1 MAFMMSNDKP
11 EKNVWAAASKVIKT
25 RKPDQCSKRWKDAL
39 DPNIKHTPWTA
50 DEDAT
55 LAEAY
60 GVYGTSW
67 SEIRANCFPCR
78 SNLELK
84 NRCVEDASDAE
95 DGHANPL
102 HSSFDHLSRL
112 SRRRERAQ
120 GFDTT
125 VPAAS
130 SPSTSGSPPQTNS
143 TNGSSSCAASSPVS
157 TAGTSIVDAAAA
169 LSRSPILAVGQ
180 DGLMTLM
187 QKLAQSAM
195 LQQSFPDDVPLA
207 YSHMPSSPCL
217 PSPPLT
223 FDSSVSESEFTS
235 ASDLNLFDFDLDMDM
250 PSKVDTAAVVTD
262 DMALPPSMATEGLF
276 DSGVPSSIDMDS
288 TFWQDIKRA
297 FSLQTHSNSASPCP
311 AAASYVPALTPATL
325 ACFGPESATVDC
337 GSTAETSQ
345 EKEGAEVVAASSP
358 AQDTSM
364 DAVPEEASSAVVVD
378 APICPEKG
386 VVAPQDGE
394 PGAID
399 CLQASLPDD
408 RVIIVMCN
416 RTSSGDVLRSLRE
429 ALGK

>member
-1 MAFMMSNDKP
+1 
-11 EKNVWAAASKVIKT
+11 
-25 RKPDQCSKRWKDAL
+25 
-39 DPNIKHTPWTA
+39 
-50 DEDAT
+50 
-55 LAEAY
+55 
-60 GVYGTSW
+60 
-67 SEIRANCFPCR
+67 
-78 SNLELK
+78 
-84 NRCVEDASDAE
+84 
-95 DGHANPL
+95 
-102 HSSFDHLSRL
+102 
-112 SRRRERAQ
+112 
-120 GFDTT
+120 
-125 VPAAS
+125 
-130 SPSTSGSPPQTNS
+130 
-143 TNGSSSCAASSPVS
+143 
-157 TAGTSIVDAAAA
+157 
-169 LSRSPILAVGQ
+169 
-180 DGLMTLM
+180 MTLM

-235 ASDLNLFDFDLDMDM
+235 TSDLNLFDFDLDMNM
-250 PSKVDTAAVVTD
+250 PSKADAAPVVAQDTAG
-262 DMALPPSMATEGLF
+262 LPAEGLF
-276 DSGVPSSIDMDS
+276 DSGVSGSIDMDS

-325 ACFGPESATVDC
+325 ACFGTESATVDC
-337 GSTAETSQ
+337 GSTVETSQ
-345 EKEGAEVVAASSP
+345 EKEGEEIVAASSP

-364 DAVPEEASSAVVVD
+364 DTVPEEASSAVVAD
-378 APICPEKG
+378 ACPEKG
-386 VVAPQDGE
+386 AVAPQDGE